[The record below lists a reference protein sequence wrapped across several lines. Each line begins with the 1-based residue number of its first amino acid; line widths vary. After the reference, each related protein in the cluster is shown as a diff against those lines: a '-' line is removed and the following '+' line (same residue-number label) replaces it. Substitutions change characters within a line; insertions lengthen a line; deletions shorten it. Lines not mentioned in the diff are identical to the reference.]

1 MSRILRAR
9 LRVHNPHTT
18 NHPAESA
25 GPAADL
31 GSCTA
36 AASTQGLARRRG
48 RRVAARTLT
57 VSAVA
62 AVLLAVPL
70 AASADPADPGAPVV
84 VAANAL
90 PVVIANLQAWVM
102 GILAAIATLYGVL
115 GGVYRATAG
124 GDPTRVEQA
133 NGYLKNALTGYALA
147 VLAPVLFDIVK
158 GIVGG

>member
-1 MSRILRAR
+1 M
-9 LRVHNPHTT
+9 
-18 NHPAESA
+18 
-25 GPAADL
+25 
-31 GSCTA
+31 
-36 AASTQGLARRRG
+36 
-48 RRVAARTLT
+48 T

-62 AVLLAVPL
+62 AVLLAVPS
-70 AASADPADPGAPVV
+70 AASADPAGPGAPVV

-102 GILAAIATLYGVL
+102 GILAAIATFYGVL

-133 NGYLKNALTGYALA
+133 NGYFKNALGGYALA
-147 VLAPVLFDIVK
+147 VLAPVLLDVVK